1 MSKRKV
7 LSFIM
12 AVVLVMPT
20 IFSTVGAAEV
30 RPRNVQWNGFLKT
43 YSPDRSF
50 ETPLFFSST
59 EVISSCQITSGPRG
73 VLIKIEGTIN
83 ATGLEGATYKIFTSA
98 SGTDVAVLSSRKSPT
113 ENYTDYMG
121 EFYINNVKHKD
132 YWKCNTNT
140 IIHGPGY

>member
-59 EVISSCQITSGPRG
+59 EVISSCQITSGPVSYTHLRA
-73 VLIKIEGTIN
+73 EW
-83 ATGLEGATYKIFTSA
+83 IF
-98 SGTDVAVLSSRKSPT
+98 
-113 ENYTDYMG
+113 
-121 EFYINNVKHKD
+121 FY
-132 YWKCNTNT
+132 
-140 IIHGPGY
+140 